1 MKIVRRWVQLWL
13 VVPLFYN
20 CVVFNG
26 GGFWF
31 LVINYVFFNK
41 KGGEYVFGIIVPGSE
56 GPSTALW
63 LAVLNFL

>member
-13 VVPLFYN
+13 VVPLFYD

-31 LVINYVFFNK
+31 LVIDCFFNK
-41 KGGEYVFGIIVPGSE
+41 KGGEYVFGIMVQG
-56 GPSTALW
+56 
-63 LAVLNFL
+63 

>member
-13 VVPLFYN
+13 EVPLFYD

-31 LVINYVFFNK
+31 LVFDCFLTK
-41 KGGEYVFGIIVPGSE
+41 KGGEYVFGIMVQG
-56 GPSTALW
+56 
-63 LAVLNFL
+63 

>member
-1 MKIVRRWVQLWL
+1 M
-13 VVPLFYN
+13 VV
-20 CVVFNG
+20 V
-26 GGFWF
+26 FWF
-31 LVINYVFFNK
+31 LVINYVFLTKRGGVCICFFNK